1 MFKYIRKNIEL
12 IENHKEEILDLWMRY
27 EIVQEKLKKNTFDIN
42 FFKEKFA
49 SKVFDYALSVVNEKN
64 KAGDCPVM
72 GVMLMLFKKKNI
84 PLADIFIICVHLKNS
99 LLHFAYKNSLLN
111 HDTIKEISM
120 LMDYNFEGVIN
131 EYVVLYYKDN
141 LIFNKEKKKL
151 PQEEESEDKKKTTVE
166 IKKQVLNTK
175 LETASHT
182 SAELY
187 FQEVDV
193 DMDTIEELD
202 ELEGDTL
209 DAISAQETLDQNSLD
224 ESSHLFFK
232 YSVALGTM
240 LEFEELAYTLKLLSD
255 LLRESDCNSMSED
268 TKFMVDIYLK
278 AIISDL
284 KSWRKAIFIKME
296 AENIHYL
303 DKTLLS
309 SIAQIQMTLLPQE
322 ESQDDEIEF
331 F

>member
-1 MFKYIRKNIEL
+1 MFKYIRKSIDL
-12 IENHKEEILDLWMRY
+12 IENNKEEILDLWMRY
-27 EIVQEKLKKNTFDIN
+27 EIVQEKLKKNTFDID
-42 FFKEKFA
+42 FFKDKFA

-64 KAGDCPVM
+64 KAENCPVI
-72 GVMLMLFKKKNI
+72 GVLLMLFKKKNI
-84 PLADIFIICVHLKNS
+84 PLSDIFIICVHLKNS
-99 LLHFAYKNSLLN
+99 LLHFAYKNSFLN
-111 HDTIKEISM
+111 HDTIKEISL
-120 LMDYNFEGVIN
+120 LMDYSFEGVIN
-131 EYVVLYYKDN
+131 EYVVLYYKDD
-141 LIFNKEKKKL
+141 LIPNKEK
-151 PQEEESEDKKKTTVE
+151 SEDEKKKTVE
-166 IKKQVLNTK
+166 LKKQVINTK

-209 DAISAQETLDQNSLD
+209 DALSAQVALNQNSLD
-224 ESSHLFFK
+224 ESSNLFFK
-232 YSVALGTM
+232 YSSVLGTM
-240 LEFEELAYTLKLLSD
+240 IEFEELSYTLKLLSD
-255 LLRESDCNSMSED
+255 LLRETECESMSED

-284 KSWRKAIFIKME
+284 KSWRKAIFIQME
-296 AENIHYL
+296 AEDIHYL

-309 SIAQIQMTLLPQE
+309 SIAQIQMTLLPEE
-322 ESQDDEIEF
+322 ESQDEEIEF